1 MDNELKKNMIIE
13 IEYAVR
19 CWQKEAAPKTL
30 WEREKI
36 AYCEEVRAKDAEFQS
51 LKEQYQHQKSAG
63 SPNSMIFDRLME
75 IVIAIEEQFIEDN
88 PEPIGLQKTVAH
100 PELEHYLRSLE
111 NHVYKALKDRSTE
124 ELQVCGEKKIRRQG
138 IKGTIVK
145 ETKHP
150 REIVGYFLTICDVDN
165 RRHRALLL
173 DPKLSLESIDLYKPE
188 PLIQHIHDAM
198 RVETDS
204 KFELEDYQLVTQF
217 TEHAFRDVQPILR
230 IVAGISK
237 SKKADWFDWMTAW
250 HFWSLRYRPTETFVD
265 FTRTLS
271 RLYDSHKI
279 NHTEFCGVLRYV
291 CDVHSVSQLSSLN
304 VEMIRHLRSNSVT
317 FESLISNFQVKV

>member
-19 CWQKEAAPKTL
+19 CWQKEVAPKTL
-30 WEREKI
+30 WER
-36 AYCEEVRAKDAEFQS
+36 ALNRT
-51 LKEQYQHQKSAG
+51 LKENPEYSSLA
-63 SPNSMIFDRLME
+63 
-75 IVIAIEEQFIEDN
+75 EQFIKTGCTDTEIGRRIENKIRELSSKFKEDN
-88 PEPIGLQKTVAH
+88 PEPRGLQKTVAH

-150 REIVGYFLTICDVDN
+150 REIVEYFLTICDVDN

-173 DPKLSLESIDLYKPE
+173 NPKLSLESIDLYKPAL
-188 PLIQHIHDAM
+188 LIQYIHDAM
-198 RVETDS
+198 RVETES
-204 KFELEDYQLVTQF
+204 KFELEDYHLVTEF
-217 TEHAFRDVQPILR
+217 TEQQFHDVQRILR
-230 IVAGISK
+230 IVTGISK
-237 SKKADWFDWMTAW
+237 SKKGDWFDWMTAW
-250 HFWSLRYRPTETFVD
+250 HFWSLRYRRKETFVD
-265 FTRTLS
+265 FTKTLS
-271 RLYDSHKI
+271 RLYDSNKI
-279 NHTEFCGVLRYV
+279 NYTQFCGVLRYV

-304 VEMIRHLRSNSVT
+304 IEMIRHLRTNSVT
-317 FESLISNFQVKV
+317 FESLISNFDVNV